1 MVPLEYNTLM
11 RSCHLLPQIFKNVG
25 TLLLFHVVSKRLEL
39 THRNLHQ
46 NWLSHSNITQP
57 QAVFKSLCHSMSYC
71 FVKKRAS
78 YLGLDHSH
86 FFWGTGSIIV
96 SLPNSSTTNKGF
108 EHYLFD
114 ATLWSLPPPV
124 NGHFRNRF
132 IGGTYHIFLAYFL
145 GLCFWRYTPNLYG
158 QTYGTVVQYLQ

>member
-25 TLLLFHVVSKRLEL
+25 HCCFMFFQNTWNSHPEICTKTGLAIQTAPNHRQCSNPSVIPWATALLKKGILFGIGSF
-39 THRNLHQ
+39 
-46 NWLSHSNITQP
+46 P
-57 QAVFKSLCHSMSYC
+57 
-71 FVKKRAS
+71 
-78 YLGLDHSH
+78 
-86 FFWGTGSIIV
+86 FFGGTGSIIV
-96 SLPNSSTTNKGF
+96 LLPNSSSTNKGF

-132 IGGTYHIFLAYFL
+132 IGGTYHIYLAYFL